1 VKAFIDTNVLVYAL
15 ERHPRYGEK
24 ARMILEKVD
33 AGEVEGVIST
43 LVLMEVCWYL
53 EAGERLDAMAEAVER
68 INRSRVNIVEVS
80 GADVLEATRL
90 KKTFKGV
97 ELNDLVNYA
106 VMRRLGVDTVY
117 TNDAHYGRLPDVKP
131 LF

>member
-1 VKAFIDTNVLVYAL
+1 MKAFIDTNVLVYAL

-53 EAGERLDAMAEAVER
+53 EAGERLDAMAEGVER

-80 GADVLEATRL
+80 GADVLEATS
-90 KKTFKGV
+90 
-97 ELNDLVNYA
+97 
-106 VMRRLGVDTVY
+106 
-117 TNDAHYGRLPDVKP
+117 
-131 LF
+131 